1 MSAPASR
8 RQPPRRELPRI
19 GWREWAGL
27 PELQLPRV
35 KAKIDSGARSS
46 SLHAASIELFERD
59 DAAWVRF
66 VVLPKQKS
74 DRVQRTIEQPVLET
88 RDVRSSNGS
97 VDRRVVIE
105 TPITMHGQTWTIE
118 LTLADRGEMGFRML
132 LGRQA
137 FRDRFLLDA
146 GRSFLG
152 GRLHDE
158 AGVTAG
164 DATTDPDDETTSDED
179 DAD

>member
-1 MSAPASR
+1 MPAA
-8 RQPPRRELPRI
+8 RRELPTI
-19 GWREWAGL
+19 GWREWASL
-27 PELQLPRV
+27 PELKLPRV

-46 SLHAASIELFERD
+46 SLHADQIELFEQD
-59 DAAWVRF
+59 DDLWVRF
-66 VVLPKQKS
+66 VVLPKQRS
-74 DRVQRTIEQPVLET
+74 DARRIEVQMPVLET

-97 VDRRVVIE
+97 VDRRPVIE
-105 TPITMHGQTWTIE
+105 TPIVMHGQTWPIE

-152 GRLHDE
+152 GRLKSHPKGAAE
-158 AGVTAG
+158 LPLELQPV
-164 DATTDPDDETTSDED
+164 DADLSSDED
-179 DAD
+179 DAL